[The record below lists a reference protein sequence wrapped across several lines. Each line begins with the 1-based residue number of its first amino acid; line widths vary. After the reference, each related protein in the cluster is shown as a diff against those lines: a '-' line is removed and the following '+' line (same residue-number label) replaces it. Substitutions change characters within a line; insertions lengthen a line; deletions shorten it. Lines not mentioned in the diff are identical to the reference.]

1 MITENHQILPKA
13 QIIRH
18 IQSQRATKCH
28 VFDITSQQDK
38 KNLIKEV
45 DALIRRNS
53 ISVVLVENNYMYN
66 EGIQKWGLPKGHL
79 ENNESYSICASREA
93 NEETGLSLTI
103 LDSMYRIRINNTYY
117 FPIKIN
123 RTLQNKYLLP
133 RDLQEIRS
141 AKWFPV
147 NNIDV
152 LLNRETKLFFNKKLD
167 SVLKVMQSV

>member
-1 MITENHQILPKA
+1 MIKPK
-13 QIIRH
+13 H
-18 IQSQRATKCH
+18 IDRRCIKNYNWNTKR
-28 VFDITSQQDK
+28 K
-38 KNLIKEV
+38 KNPIKCGCIIFNDSLDE
-45 DALIRRNS
+45 
-53 ISVVLVENNYMYN
+53 VVLVENNYMYN

-93 NEETGLSLTI
+93 TEETGLNLTI

-141 AKWFPV
+141 AKWFPL

-152 LLNRETKLFFNKKLD
+152 LLNRETRLFFKKKLD
-167 SVLKVMQSV
+167 GVLKVMQSV

>member
-1 MITENHQILPKA
+1 MCEPNKWIMIKPKQIDRQTIKNYSWSKKRKRNP
-13 QIIRH
+13 
-18 IQSQRATKCH
+18 TKCGCII
-28 VFDITSQQDK
+28 FNDSLDEI
-38 KNLIKEV
+38 
-45 DALIRRNS
+45 
-53 ISVVLVENNYMYN
+53 VLVENNYMYN

-79 ENNESYSICASREA
+79 ENDESYSICASREA

-133 RDLQEIRS
+133 RDLLEIRS
-141 AKWFPV
+141 AKWFPL

-152 LLNRETKLFFNKKLD
+152 LLNRETRLFFSKKLD
-167 SVLKVMQSV
+167 TVLKVMRTV

>member
-1 MITENHQILPKA
+1 MCEPNKWIMIKPKYVDR
-13 QIIRH
+13 QCIKKYSWNTKRKRNPIKCGCIIFND
-18 IQSQRATKCH
+18 SL
-28 VFDITSQQDK
+28 D
-38 KNLIKEV
+38 E
-45 DALIRRNS
+45 
-53 ISVVLVENNYMYN
+53 VVLVENNYMYN

-103 LDSMYRIRINNTYY
+103 LDNMYRIRINNTYY

-133 RDLQEIRS
+133 RDLKEIRS
-141 AKWFPV
+141 AKWFPL

-152 LLNRETKLFFNKKLD
+152 LLNRETRLFFSKKLD
-167 SVLKVMQSV
+167 SVLKVMQTV